1 MPDINDVITRV
12 FLDEMPCPVYLKDST
27 GVFIYA
33 NAAFFELLEMPESR
47 IIGKR
52 VEDFAD
58 PQTALKSKTTDMAL
72 KQNSQNSPDNDFVT
86 THLKKDKSELI
97 IQAKK
102 RLITVPEYGQCI
114 MCVMNDISQFVQY
127 EKELEEKHRE
137 LRRQQGKLK
146 ELASLDPLTGIYNR
160 RAFYDQAKEIIDY
173 AKVGDLDVGV
183 LMFDL
188 DHFKDLNDNYGH
200 AIGDEVLLRFT
211 KVVSDCCRTSDIFA
225 RLGGEEFCL
234 LLPDTPEGAV
244 RNIAERVRDRIEK
257 ASVMVNGEPVHFTT
271 SVGGTMWAAHE
282 TKIDSTLNR
291 ADNYLYEAKNSGRN
305 TVQFTLEHEEAIKDS
320 SSAA

>member
-1 MPDINDVITRV
+1 MLNINNVITRML
-12 FLDEMPCPVYLKDST
+12 LDEMPCPVYLKD
-27 GVFIYA
+27 GGGIFIYA
-33 NAAFFELLEMPESR
+33 NPAFFELIEMPKSR

-52 VEDFAD
+52 VEDFANT
-58 PQTALKSKTTDMAL
+58 QTALKSKTTDMAL
-72 KQNSQNSPDNDFVT
+72 RKDAKNNDYVM
-86 THLKKDKSELI
+86 THLRKNKSELI

-102 RLITVPEYGQCI
+102 RLVTIPEYGQCI

-137 LRRQQGKLK
+137 LRSQQGKLK

-188 DHFKDLNDNYGH
+188 DKFKDLNDTYGH

-234 LLPDTPEGAV
+234 LLPDTPEGAA
-244 RNIAERVRDRIEK
+244 RNIAERVRQRIEK
-257 ASVMVNGEPVHFTT
+257 ATVMVNGDPIHFTT
-271 SVGGTMWAAHE
+271 SVGGTMWVAHE

-305 TVQFTLEHEEAIKDS
+305 VVQFILEHEDKIKDN

>member
-1 MPDINDVITRV
+1 MPDINNVITRV
-12 FLDEMPCPVYLKDST
+12 FLDEMPCPVYLKDSE
-27 GVFIYA
+27 GIFIYA
-33 NAAFFELLEMPESR
+33 NAAFLELIELPESR
-47 IIGKR
+47 IIGKC
-52 VEDFAD
+52 VDDFAD
-58 PQTALKSKTTDMAL
+58 PQTAIKSKTTDMAVTQDS
-72 KQNSQNSPDNDFVT
+72 KNNDFVT

-188 DHFKDLNDNYGH
+188 DNFKDLNDSYGH

-244 RNIAERVRDRIEK
+244 RTIAERVRDRIEK
-257 ASVMVNGEPVHFTT
+257 TSVMVNGEPIHFTT
-271 SVGGTMWAAHE
+271 SVGGTMWVAHE
-282 TKIDSTLNR
+282 TKIDSALNR

-305 TVQFTLEHEEAIKDS
+305 VVQFILENEDRIKDS